1 MDQDIPQSSNE
12 QQLLEEVVRC
22 RELVLQNPCEHK
34 ADLAAV
40 LYNLG
45 EFWESFMQKR
55 TVRKMQ
61 SRTIFRQYLIIWKL
75 QRRARRYSDQC
86 LQRY

>member
-40 LYNLG
+40 YCII
-45 EFWESFMQKR
+45 WESSMQKS
-55 TVRKMQ
+55 TVRQMQ
-61 SRTIFRQYLIIWKL
+61 SRTIFRQYLIIWNL
-75 QRRARRYSDQC
+75 QRRTRRCLDQC

>member
-45 EFWESFMQKR
+45 ELDIPISACSGTEQHRCFLRIQ
-55 TVRKMQ
+55 
-61 SRTIFRQYLIIWKL
+61 
-75 QRRARRYSDQC
+75 
-86 LQRY
+86 